1 MDIFISHERPE
12 PLYAQIVE
20 QVKEQ
25 IARGVLEPDEQ
36 LPSIRNL
43 AKQLEVGVITTKRA
57 YEELEHEGL
66 IYSVH
71 GRGSFIRAQANN
83 AKTEW
88 LRLEFE
94 KKLEAVLQEGR
105 LLGLTANDIRLL
117 IDVYLEEE
125 ETK

>member
-25 IARGVLEPDEQ
+25 IAHGVLEPDEQ

-43 AKQLEVGVITTKRA
+43 AKQLEVSVITTKRA
-57 YEELEHEGL
+57 YEELENEGL

>member
-20 QVKEQ
+20 QVKKQ

-43 AKQLEVGVITTKRA
+43 AKQLEVSVITTKRA
-57 YEELEHEGL
+57 YEELENEGL

>member
-25 IARGVLEPDEQ
+25 IARGVLVPDEQ

-43 AKQLEVGVITTKRA
+43 AKQLEVSVITTKRA
-57 YEELEHEGL
+57 YEELENEGL

>member
-43 AKQLEVGVITTKRA
+43 AKQLEVSVITTKRA
-57 YEELEHEGL
+57 YEELENEGL

-71 GRGSFIRAQANN
+71 GRGSFIRAQADN

>member
-43 AKQLEVGVITTKRA
+43 AKQLEVSVITTKRA
-57 YEELEHEGL
+57 YEELENEGL

-71 GRGSFIRAQANN
+71 GRGRFIRAQADN

>member
-43 AKQLEVGVITTKRA
+43 AKQLEVSVITTKRA
-57 YEELEHEGL
+57 YEELENEGL

>member
-1 MDIFISHERPE
+1 MDIFVSHERPE

-43 AKQLEVGVITTKRA
+43 AKQLEVSVITTKRA
-57 YEELEHEGL
+57 YEELENEGL